1 MDTNSKQVPSSWALP
16 EVCLSVLCPFFKKK
30 QAWPLVH
37 TYPLYHR
44 KRALWSG
51 IRLHWSIC
59 WRDNLQRRMP
69 FFLLT
74 VENDLTFND
83 FVLCNQTC
91 DNLAA
96 DTTKAWEAGF
106 LNGMDYRIRTAL
118 IYCCIVPGGALG
130 NNGLKLEL
138 VVFKCRVII
147 WSTKVWNCHLL
158 WLPEF
163 LMKCLLSWP
172 WNSKRASVW
181 AFEHSWLSQ
190 HNNTSAHNFP
200 VWGSSFTF
208 DLWTLLI

>member
-1 MDTNSKQVPSSWALP
+1 MDTNSKHHRMQL
-16 EVCLSVLCPFFKKK
+16 CLRLVHQFCVLFLK

-51 IRLHWSIC
+51 IQLHWSIC

-83 FVLCNQTC
+83 FVLYNQTC

-106 LNGMDYRIRTAL
+106 LNGMDYRIRS
-118 IYCCIVPGGALG
+118 
-130 NNGLKLEL
+130 
-138 VVFKCRVII
+138 R
-147 WSTKVWNCHLL
+147 KVWNCHLF

-163 LMKCLLSWP
+163 LMRCLLSWP
-172 WNSKRASVW
+172 WNSCKTCICMGIW
-181 AFEHSWLSQ
+181 AFFIKS
-190 HNNTSAHNFP
+190 T
-200 VWGSSFTF
+200 
-208 DLWTLLI
+208 